1 MKNSTYAYI
10 FIVVIV
16 ILFAIIGFLAQNES
30 NRFDEG
36 YIQACKDFH
45 SGKLKADLI
54 ENEDG
59 TKEWKIMK
67 DLSNEK

>member
-1 MKNSTYAYI
+1 MKNSTSAYI

-36 YIQACKDFH
+36 YIQACKDFY

-59 TKEWKIMK
+59 TKEWKMLK